1 MEYNEDL
8 EFISKKTKLKTIEY
22 IFYLLPETTT
32 EEIKKILHYE
42 LMYMIS
48 QLNNNCYV
56 DKSFLAY
63 ILWLLTKTFNG
74 IRNYDNKGLVQFS
87 PFCDTTIL
95 TYFFTCYI
103 IANKFL
109 LDVCMNPKSV
119 ADTLEFNHQN
129 LLNNELSILALL
141 NYYIIPSDE
150 ELIEFRKI
158 IN

>member
-1 MEYNEDL
+1 MEYNKDL
-8 EFISKKTKLKTIEY
+8 ELISWETKLNTVKY
-22 IFYLLPETTT
+22 VFNLLPETTS
-32 EEIKKILHYE
+32 EELKQKLHYE
-42 LMYMIS
+42 LMDIIS
-48 QLNNNCYV
+48 KLNNKCYV

-63 ILWLLTKTFNG
+63 ILWLLIKTFNR
-74 IRNYDNKGLVQFS
+74 IRKYDNKDLVRFS

-109 LDVCMNPKSV
+109 LDVCINPKLV
-119 ADTLEFNHQN
+119 ADALEFTHQN
-129 LLNNELSILALL
+129 LFNNELSILALL

-150 ELIEFRKI
+150 ELNEFRNV